1 MLSVEECEMVRRIW
15 SGLLLLGLV
24 WFSFTGGAIAAEVM
38 SIRDGGLLRVG
49 DSNRSFGI
57 RIACIDI
64 PPARAEEARTYLQQQ
79 LPRRTRVNFRLTG
92 RDGSEGPVVGEI
104 YRLPDGTDLATGLLE
119 SGLATIR
126 EGELVGC
133 PSANLYRQ
141 AAVRAAEAGA

>member
-1 MLSVEECEMVRRIW
+1 MVQRLW
-15 SGLLLLGLV
+15 GGLLLLVLTWTGLM
-24 WFSFTGGAIAAEVM
+24 GPALAAEVM

-64 PPARAEEARTYLQQQ
+64 PAAQAEDARAYLQQQ

-92 RDGSEGPVVGEI
+92 RDGAEGPVVGEI
-104 YRLPDGTDLATGLLE
+104 YRLPDGTDLAAGLLE

-133 PSANLYRQ
+133 PSAALYRQ
-141 AAVRAAEAGA
+141 AAAQAQGSAR